1 MYNKVVT
8 NNNDYIDLIRKEYD
22 LEKTDNIKKE
32 SKIDKIIEQINIKD
46 IKFAIKNADKIMK
59 NKKEK

>member
-1 MYNKVVT
+1 MFNKVVT
-8 NNNDYIDLIRKEYD
+8 NNNDYIDLIKKEYD